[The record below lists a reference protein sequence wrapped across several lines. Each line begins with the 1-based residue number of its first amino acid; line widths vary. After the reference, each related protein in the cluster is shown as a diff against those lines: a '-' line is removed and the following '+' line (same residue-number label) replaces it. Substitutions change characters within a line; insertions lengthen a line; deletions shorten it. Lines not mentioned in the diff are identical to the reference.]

1 MNKETKKKTLTLNTR
16 VKRNR
21 DANFRKKGNSIT
33 VVAMKKA
40 KKVPKAQE
48 KKVLPKKVMIQRKPK
63 GPAFIPAK
71 ERLPLEEAISEM
83 KKYWPQI
90 FPEGKLVPMQVGIK
104 KKLKADHRERALP
117 VNWERIKACLR
128 GIGNSLAYHELIV
141 VGAKRYDK
149 DGREVDIVSEGAVAY
164 SKKKMK
170 QIKKNAK

>member
-1 MNKETKKKTLTLNTR
+1 MNKETKKKTLTLSTR

-21 DANFRKKGNSIT
+21 DAIRKKGNSIT
-33 VVAMKKA
+33 VVA
-40 KKVPKAQE
+40 V
-48 KKVLPKKVMIQRKPK
+48 KKVLKSPEEVVIQKKPK
-63 GPAFIPAK
+63 GPAIIPPK
-71 ERLPLEEAISEM
+71 ERLPLEQAIVEIR
-83 KKYWPQI
+83 KYWPQL
-90 FPEGKLVPMQVGIK
+90 FPQGELVPMQVGIK

>member
-1 MNKETKKKTLTLNTR
+1 MNNETKKKTLTLNTR

-21 DANFRKKGNSIT
+21 DAIRKKGNSIT
-33 VVAMKKA
+33 VVAV
-40 KKVPKAQE
+40 KKVPKS
-48 KKVLPKKVMIQRKPK
+48 PK
-63 GPAFIPAK
+63 GQGIIPPK
-71 ERLPLEEAISEM
+71 ERLPLEEAISEI

-117 VNWERIKACLR
+117 VDWERIKACLR
-128 GIGNSLAYHELIV
+128 SVGNSLAYHELIV

>member
-21 DANFRKKGNSIT
+21 DAIRKKGNSIT
-33 VVAMKKA
+33 VVAV
-40 KKVPKAQE
+40 KKVPK
-48 KKVLPKKVMIQRKPK
+48 LPKVVIQKKPK
-63 GPAFIPAK
+63 GPAIIPPK
-71 ERLPLEEAISEM
+71 ERLPLEQAIVEIR
-83 KKYWPQI
+83 KYWPQL
-90 FPEGKLVPMQVGIK
+90 FPKGELVPMQVGIK

-117 VNWERIKACLR
+117 VDWERIKACLR

>member
-16 VKRNR
+16 FKRNR
-21 DANFRKKGNSIT
+21 DAIRKKGNSIT
-33 VVAMKKA
+33 VVAV
-40 KKVPKAQE
+40 KKVPKS
-48 KKVLPKKVMIQRKPK
+48 PKEVVIQKKPK
-63 GPAFIPAK
+63 GPGIIPPK
-71 ERLPLEEAISEM
+71 ERLPLEQAIVEIR
-83 KKYWPQI
+83 KYWPQL
-90 FPEGKLVPMQVGIK
+90 FPKGELVPMQVGIK